1 MAVLPVSLLARMENV
16 SPRQLCAMVA
26 TIAQTEM
33 MNITV
38 VSS

>member
-1 MAVLPVSLLARMENV
+1 MAALPVSLLARMENV

-26 TIAQTEM
+26 KIAQTEM